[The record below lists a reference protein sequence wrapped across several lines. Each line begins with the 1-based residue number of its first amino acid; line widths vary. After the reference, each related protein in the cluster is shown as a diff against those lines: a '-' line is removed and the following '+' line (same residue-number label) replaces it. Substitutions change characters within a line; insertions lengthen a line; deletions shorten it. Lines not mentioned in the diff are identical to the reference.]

1 MIGNIIETKHLTTSG
16 KARSPNISKTSPPP
30 HTLPLHDIPNFLFPA
45 ISVATA
51 IMSPSVT
58 RPLNL
63 DTLPDELILKILE
76 KYLPN
81 SRDLCAMCLVS
92 KRLNKIADP
101 VLYKSILF
109 EQPAHH
115 LKFSESLASTRP
127 RRGSLI
133 LNVRLEYPG
142 HANDLG
148 EHVRAR
154 ESSMSP
160 VDSFSHTIST
170 MSNLETLV
178 ISVPASLAHGIGHL
192 FNHPFAL
199 ACLKWCM

>member
-1 MIGNIIETKHLTTSG
+1 M
-16 KARSPNISKTSPPP
+16 
-30 HTLPLHDIPNFLFPA
+30 A
-45 ISVATA
+45 IAT
-51 IMSPSVT
+51 ISPSPTLT
-58 RPLNL
+58 RPLKL
-63 DTLPDELILKILE
+63 DTLPDELLLKILE
-76 KYLPN
+76 KHVAD
-81 SRDLCAMCLVS
+81 SRDLCALCLVS
-92 KRLNKIADP
+92 RRLNKIADP

-109 EQPAHH
+109 EQPANH
-115 LKFSESLASTRP
+115 LKFSESLATTRP

-133 LNVRLEYPG
+133 LNVRLEFPG
-142 HANDLG
+142 SNEADLG
-148 EHVRAR
+148 EAVRKR

-199 ACLKWCM
+199 ACLKWCMSSPTPRIT